1 MNINKKV
8 VNRFIKL
15 FNNLAFDYDRL
26 SKSGQETYCEMQRML
41 DIITEEEEQM
51 TIDYINKNN
60 TKSFG
65 SRT

>member
-26 SKSGQETYCEMQRML
+26 SKSGQETYCERQRML
-41 DIITEEEEQM
+41 DMVTEEEEQM